1 MSRTTEH
8 RTRRE
13 KVEDREHAIVTAA
26 REVFIES
33 GYDGARMVEIARR
46 AGIAEGTIYI
56 YYKTKADLMRA
67 IVSSFWAD
75 LTKGARKAVSGTG
88 ETYESLRA
96 LADFH
101 MTALIERMDLIILA
115 QTLPRAEPDAS
126 STLEELRAYVAIFDE
141 IFQRGIDRGV
151 FSGRTPIWIARDL
164 FYGTLEYSARTI
176 LLRDGLD
183 PADAVKNMVEVFRAR
198 FGQLQAQADPATAD
212 VRLTRR
218 LENAVERLERLTNQ
232 SSD

>member
-1 MSRTTEH
+1 MGASRAIDAGGAANARPSKGE
-8 RTRRE
+8 RTSERIL
-13 KVEDREHAIVTAA
+13 DAA
-26 REVFIES
+26 EGVFAER
-33 GYDGARMVEIARR
+33 GYAAASLREIARR

-101 MTALIERMDLIILA
+101 MTALIERMDLIILT

-126 STLEELRAYVAIFDE
+126 STLEELRAYVEKRKEE
-141 IFQRGIDRGV
+141 I
-151 FSGRTPIWIARDL
+151 P
-164 FYGTLEYSARTI
+164 
-176 LLRDGLD
+176 
-183 PADAVKNMVEVFRAR
+183 DAWY
-198 FGQLQAQADPATAD
+198 
-212 VRLTRR
+212 
-218 LENAVERLERLTNQ
+218 
-232 SSD
+232 